1 MMRTVFGCCLITIIA
16 VLPAGGAEPMTLS
29 VTPAQ
34 SFAPATVRVRARIE
48 PRAENRRLALV
59 ADGPNFYRSSEFQLD
74 GEHGPKTVELYF
86 SNLPGGDYEIY
97 AVLSDS
103 SGRQRA
109 VVHLP
114 ATVIGFGDGH

>member
-1 MMRTVFGCCLITIIA
+1 MIMA
-16 VLPAGGAEPMTLS
+16 VLPAGGAEPVTLS

-34 SFAPATVRVRARIE
+34 SFAPATVRVRARFE
-48 PRAENRRLALV
+48 PRADNRWLALV

-74 GEHGPKTVELYF
+74 GEQGPKTVELHF

-97 AVLSDS
+97 AVLSAN

-114 ATVIGFGDGH
+114 AKVIGIGDGN